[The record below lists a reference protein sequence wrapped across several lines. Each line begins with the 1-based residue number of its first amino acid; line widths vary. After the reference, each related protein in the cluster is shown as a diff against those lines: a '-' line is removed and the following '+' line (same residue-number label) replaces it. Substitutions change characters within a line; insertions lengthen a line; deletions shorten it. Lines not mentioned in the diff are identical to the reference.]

1 MLAAKVR
8 LASLSTMNA
17 EDAYFFRH
25 ALVREAAYSL
35 QMPSERALLHE
46 AAVHALRAALPDELL
61 SAHAG
66 ELADHADA
74 ALAADPRPD
83 HPLLPLRLEFLHRA
97 MIYSREQFRAREG
110 LSYALRYL
118 ALVEPPYDDAAWSV
132 IAEGT
137 LRAVDVGAHDM
148 VESLVK
154 LAESWHAAEPNE
166 RKFQSCR
173 HNYAMWLISANR
185 LDEAE
190 EFFRERLQRSLASSH
205 ERASAAMN
213 LANIMGKRPRRDPD
227 QCRALD
233 QEALQLALAAGSH
246 VVAVAAWNSLAT
258 EDYKA
263 GRTDQAERY
272 YLQGL
277 EAAQAHGLQD
287 WELTTRSNYGAMLS
301 TLGRFDDAA
310 AIFTGV
316 IEAAREQGRRP
327 QLASALTNLA
337 TLHMQTGRLEEAAK
351 LLLECMDICLETD
364 QRRSHCI
371 ALGNLGTVRLLE
383 GRDAEARTLLQD
395 AMAAALALD
404 NPRVLA
410 HWQCQTAL
418 LELKCGNLEA
428 ARACWAAGVES
439 FRTARSTADYESV
452 VRKHNEF
459 TAKHGLPSLV
469 ERAGESAGGSG
480 TLTT

>member
-1 MLAAKVR
+1 
-8 LASLSTMNA
+8 MNA

-61 SAHAG
+61 YAHSG

-83 HPLLPLRLEFLHRA
+83 HPLLPLRLKFLYRA
-97 MIYSREQFRAREG
+97 VRHAKSCFRVREG
-110 LSYALRYL
+110 LGYALRYL
-118 ALVEPPYDDAAWSV
+118 SCVAPPYNDASWMV
-132 IAEGT
+132 IREGI
-137 LRAVDVGAHDM
+137 LQA
-148 VESLVK
+148 VESGRHDVVERLVK
-154 LAESWHAAEPNE
+154 LAESWHAAEPNLSE
-166 RKFQSCR
+166 FQSCR
-173 HNYAMWLISANR
+173 YIYAMWLITVNR

-190 EFFRERLQRSLASSH
+190 VIYRERLELPEASDVD
-205 ERASAAMN
+205 RATSKMN
-213 LANIMGKRPRRDPD
+213 LSLIMSLRPGHRPEE
-227 QCRALD
+227 LD
-233 QEALQLALAAGSH
+233 AIEEEALEIALRAGVH
-246 VVAVAAWNSLAT
+246 HVAVSAFNNVAT
-258 EDYKA
+258 RDYEA
-263 GRTDQAERY
+263 GRTDQAELSYR
-272 YLQGL
+272 QGV
-277 EAAQAHGLQD
+277 EFAQAHGLQD
-287 WELTTRSNYGAMLS
+287 WESTIRSNYGAMLS
-301 TLGRFDDAA
+301 TLGRLDDAA
-310 AIFTGV
+310 AMFNGV
-316 IEAAREQGRRP
+316 IEATRQQGRRS

-351 LLLECMDICLETD
+351 LLLECMEICLETD

-480 TLTT
+480 TLTA